1 MRVSHRMKGC
11 LAVAALACAAGAC
24 RNDQAPPVRPV
35 AADGPRR
42 GGQVIVGILSDVET
56 FNEYQWS
63 GDSYDLQIIDLLF
76 PSLMIEQPDF
86 ELHPPSFAPNLASS
100 WEFSQD
106 NRVLTFRL
114 RPEARWSDG
123 VPVTAEDVRF
133 TYQVQKDPRV
143 GSPGLEIKDFITD
156 VEVVDAH
163 TVRFHFSRAYPYQLM
178 DANDG
183 HIIPAHAW
191 GKVPLEKWHT
201 TDFEPLLV
209 TSGPFRVASH
219 TRDQTLILERDPAY
233 WGAPRPYLDQLVFRV
248 IPDSTSQ
255 LNQLLAGDIQL
266 VELVPPREAA
276 RVRNDP
282 DLELVE
288 YPGRTWGFIAWN
300 NRRPLFADRRVRR
313 ALSLAINRKS
323 LVETVY
329 HGFAK
334 LATGPILSSMWAYD
348 RNLAPLPYDSEQA
361 RRLLAEAGWR
371 DTNGD
376 GVLDRDG
383 KPFVFDLFFG
393 SENPIRQDI
402 AVLVQ
407 ADLARV
413 GITCRPTSVESTSLL
428 ARLESGNYE
437 ACVTAFAEAT
447 KVDLTS
453 VWSTPS
459 KTQGTD
465 NLTGYSNPEVD
476 RLIAAAREEPDYTR
490 AKVLYDR
497 IQELIVEDQPVT
509 FLYEAQ
515 QLTGIQRRIRGA
527 DINSLS
533 VFFNVPDWYL
543 GP

>member
-1 MRVSHRMKGC
+1 MRIQRGVKA
-11 LAVAALACAAGAC
+11 AVALVVFALAGAAC
-24 RNDQAPPVRPV
+24 RNDRSAPVQRV
-35 AADGPRR
+35 TTDGPRR
-42 GGQVIVGILSDVET
+42 GGQVTVGILDDIET

-63 GDSYDLQIIDLLF
+63 GDSYDLEVIDLLF
-76 PSLMIEQPDF
+76 PSLMTEQPDF

-106 NRVLTFRL
+106 NKVLTFHL
-114 RPEARWSDG
+114 RTNARWSDG
-123 VPVTAEDVRF
+123 VPVTADDVRF
-133 TYQVQKDPRV
+133 TYLVQKDPRV

-163 TVRFHFSRAYPYQLM
+163 TVRFHFSHAYPYQLM

-191 GKVPLEKWHT
+191 GKVPLEKWHS

-219 TRDQTLILERDPAY
+219 VRGQTLILARDPDY
-233 WGAPRPYLDQLVFRV
+233 WDAPRPYLDQLIFRV
-248 IPDSTSQ
+248 IPDSASQ
-255 LNQLLAGDIQL
+255 LNQLIAGDIQL
-266 VELVPPREAA
+266 VELVPPRDAA
-276 RVRNDP
+276 RVRSSP

-288 YPGRTWGFIAWN
+288 CPGRTWGFIAWN
-300 NRRPLFADRRVRR
+300 NRIPLFADRRVRR

-323 LVETVY
+323 LVDTVY

-334 LATGPILSSMWAYD
+334 VATGPILSSMWAYN
-348 RNLAPLPYDSEQA
+348 RELEPLPYDPDQA
-361 RRLLAEAGWR
+361 RRLLAAAGWH
-371 DTNGD
+371 DADGD
-376 GVLDRDG
+376 GILDRNG
-383 KPFVFDLFFG
+383 KPFAFDLLFG
-393 SENPIRQDI
+393 AENPIRQDI

-413 GITCRPTSVESTSLL
+413 GIRCRPTPVESTSLL
-428 ARLESGNYE
+428 ARQESGSYE
-437 ACVTAFAEAT
+437 ASVAAFAEAT
-447 KVDLTS
+447 KVDLAS
-453 VWSTPS
+453 VWCTPTQ
-459 KTQGTD
+459 TQGTN
-465 NLTGYSNPEVD
+465 NLVGYSNPEVD

-497 IQELIVEDQPVT
+497 IQELIVADQPVT
-509 FLYEAQ
+509 FLYEAE
-515 QLTGIQRRIRGA
+515 QLTGISRRVRGA

-533 VFFNVPDWYL
+533 VFFDVPRWYL